1 MVENLGIQVPAG
13 RLVATALMEEE
24 EMAGTVGKE
33 KEVAAGELEDIL
45 VMEEM
50 VDPQMQMEAQAQ
62 VEEVEED
69 REW

>member
-1 MVENLGIQVPAG
+1 
-13 RLVATALMEEE
+13 
-24 EMAGTVGKE
+24 MAGTVGKE